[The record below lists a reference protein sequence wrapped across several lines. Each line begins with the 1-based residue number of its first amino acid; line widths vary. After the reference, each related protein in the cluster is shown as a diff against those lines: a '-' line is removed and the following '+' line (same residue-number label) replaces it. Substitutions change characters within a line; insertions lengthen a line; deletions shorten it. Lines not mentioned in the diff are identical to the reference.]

1 MSFKQLKGEHQVRWH
16 DTSQT
21 ITEGPNQMAN
31 RRPFRVDAV
40 EKVVEIIVES

>member
-21 ITEGPNQMAN
+21 ITEGAEPNG
-31 RRPFRVDAV
+31 
-40 EKVVEIIVES
+40 K